1 MSNCSELMRNLLAS
15 SDSKVIILPSFSP
28 VLSDFV
34 SLVYTGRVANLG
46 VQDSD
51 LLSTLCTELGMT
63 TTTTV
68 DKDNEHR
75 GQKSEFLKLEAEIH
89 NYEERF
95 QLRLPMSRVDHRCGQ
110 AVNCDHV
117 FEGFKGRI
125 QCTGGIQLFSC
136 WSL

>member
-28 VLSDFV
+28 VLSNFV

-68 DKDNEHR
+68 DKDNEHI
-75 GQKSEFLKLEAEIH
+75 GQKSEFLKL
-89 NYEERF
+89 
-95 QLRLPMSRVDHRCGQ
+95 
-110 AVNCDHV
+110 
-117 FEGFKGRI
+117 
-125 QCTGGIQLFSC
+125 
-136 WSL
+136 